1 MLPTAA
7 QIAAA
12 VPHCPLSRARSI
24 IGPLRET
31 CTLFSI
37 NTGPRIAAFLAQC
50 GHESAS
56 FTRTREN
63 LNYSAEGLMRTW
75 PARFPKAL
83 AQQVA
88 RKPEHIANIAYGG
101 RMGNVHEGDG
111 HRFLGRGWIQVTGR
125 ANYESITQLL
135 LARLAQVPDFTLHP
149 ELLEQPRWAALS
161 AGAWWDD
168 HELNALADS
177 GDMDRMTRII
187 NGGRHG
193 IEHRKARY
201 AQAKVV
207 FGS

>member
-7 QIAAA
+7 QIEAA
-12 VPHCPLSRARSI
+12 VPNCPASRAALVV
-24 IGPLRET
+24 GPLREA
-31 CTLFSI
+31 CKLFQI
-37 NTGPRIAAFLAQC
+37 GTGGRIAAFLAQC

-88 RKPEHIANIAYGG
+88 RMPEHIANIAYGG
-101 RMGNVHEGDG
+101 RMGNVREGDG
-111 HRFLGRGWIQVTGR
+111 HRFIGRGFIQVTGR
-125 ANYESITQLL
+125 ANYESITELL
-135 LARLAQVPDFTLHP
+135 LAKLRSTPDFTLHP

-168 HELNALADS
+168 HELNSLADS
-177 GDMDRMTRII
+177 GDMDRMTRVI
-187 NGGRHG
+187 NGGFHG
-193 IEHRKARY
+193 LADRKARY
-201 AQAKVV
+201 SQALRV
-207 FGS
+207 FSS